1 MDIGSTPPLL
11 KGVLDMKSNGSIIV
25 PCSTNSNS
33 DSNWREPVNKDGG
46 EYTGIVGN
54 VFCYN
59 LVNYGMSKGR
69 MTGPWYYTV
78 MDLSQLS
85 IYNPFESSCLQD
97 SVVEITWTPYSSS
110 ANTVVNST
118 IPTMQYIFDN
128 SGNVEINHKSG
139 SLTVAGY
146 LRAKYSQAAVG
157 VKAIKINGITV
168 EWASAE

>member
-1 MDIGSTPPLL
+1 
-11 KGVLDMKSNGSIIV
+11 MKSNGSITV
-25 PCSTNSNS
+25 PCSTNSGSNS
-33 DSNWREPVNKDGG
+33 NRKEPVNGKGG

-59 LVNYGMSKGR
+59 LVNYGMSEASG
-69 MTGPWYYTV
+69 MTGPWHYTV

-85 IYNPFESSCLQD
+85 TYNPFESSCLQD
-97 SVVEITWTPYSSS
+97 SVVEITWTPYSFLVT
-110 ANTVVNST
+110 TVVNST
-118 IPTMQYIFDN
+118 IPTMQYIIDN

-146 LRAKYSQAAVG
+146 LRAEYSQTTVG